1 MTTSN
6 LKVNGPRLMEELHRT
21 CGFGT
26 GERWGSEE
34 GARFPISMMG
44 SAVWAGAVPLD
55 HAQNLREVGGG
66 TATLKSELERIGYM
80 GTTPASHRAMPMGAH
95 FELHIEQG
103 PILEAEKK
111 KIGVV
116 QGVQAYKWFTIDIK
130 GRDAHTG
137 TTPLSRRADAILLAS
152 KLILHSHR
160 RATAHSALAS
170 TGVLT
175 LAPGSTN
182 TIPGHVRFSLDIRS
196 PEDSVI
202 MTLEEELKR
211 DFAALAA
218 GEDIGGLHAGG
229 TAGRSE
235 AFEVAWQTD
244 SQTTATRFH
253 EDCIRIVREAAVEVL
268 GGVEDLVRDV
278 TSGAGH
284 DSVYASKHCPTS
296 MIFAPCREGVSHNP
310 TEYASAEDLISFAL
324 ISEANDNTRRDLDQ

>member
-1 MTTSN
+1 
-6 LKVNGPRLMEELHRT
+6 
-21 CGFGT
+21 
-26 GERWGSEE
+26 
-34 GARFPISMMG
+34 
-44 SAVWAGAVPLD
+44 
-55 HAQNLREVGGG
+55 
-66 TATLKSELERIGYM
+66 
-80 GTTPASHRAMPMGAH
+80 MPMGAH

-111 KIGVV
+111 KKKKKKKIGVM
-116 QGVQAYKWFTIDIK
+116 QGVQAYNRQCEELTE
-130 GRDAHTG
+130 RTTDAHTG
-137 TTPLSRRADAILLAS
+137 TTPLSRRANALLLAS

-202 MTLEEELKR
+202 TTLEEELKR
-211 DFAALAA
+211 DLAALAA

-235 AFEVAWQTD
+235 ALEVAWQTD
-244 SQTTATRFH
+244 SQTTVTRFH
-253 EDCIRIVREAAVEVL
+253 EDCIKTVREAAVEVL
-268 GGVEDLVRDV
+268 GGVEDLIRDV
-278 TSGAGH
+278 KSGAGH

-296 MIFAPCREGVSHNP
+296 MIFVPCREGVSHNP
-310 TEYASAEDLISFAL
+310 TEYASAEDC
-324 ISEANDNTRRDLDQ
+324 